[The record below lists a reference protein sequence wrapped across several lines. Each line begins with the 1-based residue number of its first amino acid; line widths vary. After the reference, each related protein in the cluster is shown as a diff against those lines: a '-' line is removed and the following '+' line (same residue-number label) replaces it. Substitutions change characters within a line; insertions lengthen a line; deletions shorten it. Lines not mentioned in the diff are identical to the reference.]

1 MSTGYPASMR
11 KDCVDILNRK
21 KAATSDFGIDG
32 NGIEWEETGSV
43 WANVGWSKGMRALNA
58 GAIDVYSV
66 VEVRMNW
73 NCMIPMRS
81 RIRHE
86 GQVYQILPDTYRS
99 DKQEKKIQFLA
110 QAVINEQ

>member
-21 KAATSDFGIDG
+21 KAKTSDFGIDG

-43 WANVGWSKGMRALNA
+43 WAAVDWAKGMRTLNA
-58 GAIDVYSV
+58 GAIDAYGV
-66 VEVRMNW
+66 VMVRMNW
-73 NCMIPMRS
+73 NCMITMRS

-86 GQVYQILPDTYRS
+86 GQVYQILPETYHA
-99 DKQEKKIQFLA
+99 DKQENKIQFTA